1 MNDERVD
8 LTREEIGDGTVLIMD
23 PHPGKE
29 IVAVHVFLKMGSMYE
44 DEEHSGLSNLM
55 QNLLLKGTES
65 MDSEALDNKLD
76 SIGSKLVSLT
86 GKENG
91 SLSLLTTKEALPE
104 ALDLMSEVL
113 IQPAMTEKEFEK
125 ERELALDE
133 IRQRKD
139 ELLSH
144 ALDLFQNAFYGD
156 HPLHKTVAGM
166 EDVVSR
172 LTLDDAK
179 SFREKTYVP
188 RNMVFSCAGD
198 FDPNLVGDV
207 VRGTVAGISSKVGN
221 KKDGNWDRE
230 IVPAKKEKGL
240 KRVGGESREVYEE
253 RDSSAAWIV
262 LGYPAPSFGDTG
274 YHEMQ
279 VVNAALGG
287 SMDSRLFS
295 QLREKKGLAYQVSS
309 VYRTYSGPSF
319 LAGYIGTDPERYKE
333 AVNELTS
340 EIERIAEE
348 EPKGEELERTKEY
361 LKGIFLIGSETVSA
375 QAARRGKFEILGLGY
390 DYGETYLK
398 GIEGVTA
405 EGLKEVAKNH
415 FQTPALGAVIP
426 RGLKEQ
432 LNQER
437 K

>member
-1 MNDERVD
+1 MNEERVNVI
-8 LTREEIGDGTVLIMD
+8 REEIGDGAVLIMD
-23 PHPGKE
+23 PHPGME
-29 IVAVHVFLKMGSMYE
+29 IVAVHVFLRMGSMYE
-44 DEEHSGLSNLM
+44 DEEHSGLSNLT

-91 SLSLLTTKEALPE
+91 SLSLLTTKEVLPE

-113 IQPAMTEKEFEK
+113 IQPAMTEEEFEK

-133 IRQRKD
+133 IRQRRDK
-139 ELLSH
+139 LLSH
-144 ALDLFQNAFYGD
+144 ALDLFQYAFYGD
-156 HPLHKTVAGM
+156 HPLHKTVVGE

-179 SFREKTYVP
+179 SFQEKTYVP
-188 RNMVFSCAGD
+188 SNMVFSCTGD
-198 FDPNLVGDV
+198 FNPNLLRDV
-207 VRGTVAGISSKVGN
+207 VEGTVAGISSKAVN
-221 KKDGNWDRE
+221 IKDGDWNRG
-230 IVPAKKEKGL
+230 IVPTEMAEEHRG
-240 KRVGGESREVYEE
+240 VGGEPREVYEE

-262 LGYPAPSFGDTG
+262 LGYPAPSFEDPG

-319 LAGYIGTDPERYKE
+319 LAGYIGTDPERYGE
-333 AVNELTS
+333 AVKALIS

-348 EPKGEELERTKEY
+348 EPKEEELERTKEY
-361 LKGIFLIGSETVSA
+361 LKGVFLIGNETMSA
-375 QAARRGKFEILGLGY
+375 QAARRGKFEILGLGH

-398 GIEGVTA
+398 RIEGVTA
-405 EGLKEVAKNH
+405 EGLKEVAKDH
-415 FQTPALGAVIP
+415 FKTPALGAVIP
-426 RGLKEQ
+426 RGLKEK
-432 LNQER
+432 LNREGE
-437 K
+437 